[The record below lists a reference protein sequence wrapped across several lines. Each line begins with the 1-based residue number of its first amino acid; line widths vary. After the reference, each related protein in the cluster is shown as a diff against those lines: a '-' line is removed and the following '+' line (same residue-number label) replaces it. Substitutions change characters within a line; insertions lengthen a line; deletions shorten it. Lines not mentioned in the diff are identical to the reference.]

1 MTTSPDLPTLANDLR
16 LACQRSARRVRFE
29 GTADVAPH
37 QFSVLVR
44 VSKGAQTPTELAAVE
59 RVTTPSMNRTI
70 NGLVELGLAERTPHP
85 DDRRQVLVVA
95 TDAGLDVV
103 RRTLA
108 SRDTWMASRL
118 DGLDAEQLVV
128 LRQAADILLDVAAHG

>member
-1 MTTSPDLPTLANDLR
+1 MPLLP
-16 LACQRSARRVRFE
+16 V
-29 GTADVAPH
+29 
-37 QFSVLVR
+37 
-44 VSKGAQTPTELAAVE
+44 
-59 RVTTPSMNRTI
+59 
-70 NGLVELGLAERTPHP
+70 TPHP

>member
-16 LACQRSARRVRFE
+16 LACQRIARRVRFE

-70 NGLVELGLAERTPHP
+70 NGLVELFPDLAQLPQHALFNGLE
-85 DDRRQVLVVA
+85 VVTGFEIGHGRLRGGEA
-95 TDAGLDVV
+95 
-103 RRTLA
+103 RTLSNA
-108 SRDTWMASRL
+108 L
-118 DGLDAEQLVV
+118 QH
-128 LRQAADILLDVAAHG
+128 RQQVAV